1 MSSPKS
7 TRISIPTETGSAEE
21 SPQFEPLL
29 DVDQAAALLRV
40 HPKTAQ
46 KWAREG
52 KIPAIHYGHRWLF
65 RASELDSW
73 VESQVHLPRH
83 ACRQSEEIR

>member
-1 MSSPKS
+1 MNQPSSTTS
-7 TRISIPTETGSAEE
+7 RTTEPQ
-21 SPQFEPLL
+21 SPDRSQHFEPLL
-29 DVDQAAALLRV
+29 DVGQAAALLRV

-52 KIPAIHYGHRWLF
+52 RIPAIHYGKRWFF

-73 VESQVHLPRH
+73 VQARVHSSRH
-83 ACRQSEEIR
+83 ACRNLEETL

>member
-7 TRISIPTETGSAEE
+7 PTIQTSTETDSAEG
-21 SPQFEPLL
+21 SPRFEPLL
-29 DVDQAAALLRV
+29 DIAQASALLRV

-52 KIPAIHYGHRWLF
+52 RIPAIHYGHRWLF

>member
-1 MSSPKS
+1 MSSPKTQTVRVPIGRHHS
-7 TRISIPTETGSAEE
+7 DGPGL
-21 SPQFEPLL
+21 FEPLL
-29 DVDQAAALLRV
+29 DVGQAAALLRV

-73 VESQVHLPRH
+73 VASQVHSPCH
-83 ACRQSEEIR
+83 ACRPSEEIR